1 MARDEG
7 ARFHPIRAVG
17 AYKRVM
23 MTEDQA
29 LMKRVAGGDERAF
42 ADLVQR
48 YSPRLLALAWRLLGN
63 RADAEDAL
71 QRALIRLFFSAASY
85 RPDWA
90 VSTWLYRITTN
101 VCVDEMRRRTSRADL
116 REKGIDRGADG
127 QGSLFRGTTGFG
139 DPGRDLDV
147 QRALLGVPR
156 EARILLALR
165 YVDGLTY
172 RELARVRGISV
183 NTVKSQLARG
193 KAILRTALQGDT
205 P

>member
-1 MARDEG
+1 MA
-7 ARFHPIRAVG
+7 
-17 AYKRVM
+17 AYKKVM
-23 MTEDQA
+23 ITADRS
-29 LMKRVAGGDERAF
+29 LMKRIAGGDEQAF
-42 ADLVQR
+42 ADLARR

-71 QRALIRLFFSAASY
+71 QRALLRVFRSAASY
-85 RPDWA
+85 RSEWA

-101 VCVDEMRRRTSRADL
+101 VCVDEMRRRASHT
-116 REKGIDRGADG
+116 DRKEAVDEGADG
-127 QGSLFRGTTGFG
+127 QGSLFPGATGPG

-147 QRALLGVPR
+147 HRALLGVPR

-165 YVDGLTY
+165 YVDGLSY

-193 KAILRTALQGDT
+193 KAILRAALQGDT

>member
-1 MARDEG
+1 
-7 ARFHPIRAVG
+7 
-17 AYKRVM
+17 
-23 MTEDQA
+23 
-29 LMKRVAGGDERAF
+29 MKRIAGGDERAF
-42 ADLVQR
+42 TDLAER

-71 QRALIRLFFSAASY
+71 QRSLLRLFRSAASY
-85 RPDWA
+85 RPEWA

-101 VCVDEMRRRTSRADL
+101 VCVDEMRRRVSRPDL
-116 REKGIDRGADG
+116 REEGIDEEADG
-127 QGSLFRGTTGFG
+127 QGSLFPGGTAPG

-147 QRALLGVPR
+147 QRALGSVPR

-193 KAILRTALQGDT
+193 KAILRAALQGDT

>member
-1 MARDEG
+1 MITADRS
-7 ARFHPIRAVG
+7 
-17 AYKRVM
+17 
-23 MTEDQA
+23 
-29 LMKRVAGGDERAF
+29 LMKRIAGGDEQAF
-42 ADLVQR
+42 ADLAGR

-71 QRALIRLFFSAASY
+71 QRALLRLFRSAASY
-85 RPDWA
+85 RPEWA

-101 VCVDEMRRRTSRADL
+101 VCVDEMRRRASRADL
-116 REKGIDRGADG
+116 QEEAVDEEADG
-127 QGSLFRGTTGFG
+127 QATLFARATGSG

-147 QRALLGVPR
+147 QRALRSVPR

-193 KAILRTALQGDT
+193 KTILRAALQGDT
-205 P
+205 HDLEHPERP